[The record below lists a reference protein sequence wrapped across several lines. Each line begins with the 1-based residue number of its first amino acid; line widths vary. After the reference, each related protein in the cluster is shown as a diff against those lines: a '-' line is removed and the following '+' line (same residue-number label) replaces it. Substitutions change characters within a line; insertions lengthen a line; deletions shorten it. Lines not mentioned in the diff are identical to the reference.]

1 MSVNRRFVLKSMAL
15 GSIAGVTMGSAVRA
29 LAAATAAPI
38 ASAAARPVLALAL
51 TNEGAAESIFLY
63 GALAAGGPQLQVH
76 RVGRDP
82 GFMLDFERQLRSRQ
96 PMRIIGLLDDAS
108 AALVVD
114 IARSG
119 GARMQWLGQH
129 TVEAG
134 FSRHHLLDTD
144 SAEGCSQQF
153 SRQLQACGAGFSLNE
168 ERQNGPIAP
177 RRMSGPSCSA
187 AQSAQWAS
195 SIGYL
200 LASLGTRTT
209 LPHPV
214 APVASTP
221 ITGSFVSFSIEA

>member
-29 LAAATAAPI
+29 LAAGTAAPS
-38 ASAAARPVLALAL
+38 ATAAARPVLALA
-51 TNEGAAESIFLY
+51 NEGAAQSIFLY
-63 GALAAGGPQLQVH
+63 GALAAGGPRLQVQ
-76 RVGRDP
+76 RVGCDP

-96 PMRIIGLLDDAS
+96 PMRVIGLLDDAS
-108 AALVVD
+108 AALLVD

-129 TVEAG
+129 TVEAA

-168 ERQNGPIAP
+168 ERQNGPIGP
-177 RRMSGPSCSA
+177 RRMSGPSRSA
-187 AQSAQWAS
+187 GQSAQWAS

-209 LPHPV
+209 LTAPL